1 MPLPRTL
8 GRFNRRVTNPITRTF
23 AGRLPGF
30 AIVVHRGRISG
41 RGYRTP
47 VNAFRRP
54 GGGYALALTYGRDA
68 QWVSNVLAQGGCTL
82 EVGGRRVELRNPR
95 VVRDPARRSV
105 PAPVRAVL
113 RLIDVDLFLE
123 LDPKTP
129 RRPA

>member
-1 MPLPRTL
+1 MPLPRSL
-8 GRFNRRVTNPITRTF
+8 GRFNRRVTNPIVRTF

-30 AIVVHRGRISG
+30 AIVVHRGRITG
-41 RGYRTP
+41 REFRTP

-54 GGGYALALTYGRDA
+54 GGGYVLALTYGQDA
-68 QWVSNVLAQGGCTL
+68 QWVRNVLAQGGCAL
-82 EVGGRRVELRNPR
+82 EVGGRRVELHSPR

-129 RRPA
+129 QSQA